1 MTPKSWIGRMKMK
14 KKKIETSKLLLIIS
28 DLMALA
34 VLVTSIIAIFVLE
47 NTEPLIY
54 LIPAV
59 FGLSATSHG
68 FYYWKAKAENLNKW
82 KQSYKID
89 ESEVNDDGMVG

>member
-1 MTPKSWIGRMKMK
+1 MRQRRK
-14 KKKIETSKLLLIIS
+14 KKKIETSKLLLIVS
-28 DLMALA
+28 DVMAA
-34 VLVTSIIAIFVLE
+34 VVLVSTIVAVFILQTA
-47 NTEPLIY
+47 EPLIY

-82 KQSYKID
+82 GQGEEINKEEDPDQW
-89 ESEVNDDGMVG
+89 NG